1 MLLNL
6 ARRML
11 PCTIL
16 VTGFV
21 LFQPETVNAQVEG
34 QLSDKP
40 IAIIYA
46 KDMREKRLSAYA
58 MNFSER
64 MDFAESFRRDL
75 AESLDVEE
83 PKTPVQDQVDGYLIY
98 LVSGPIPD
106 IKPVPFCSVLDTT
119 AARRLFEADLRNEG
133 DGSGVLIDKDND
145 CFIVER
151 TLRSTRPFPE
161 GADEAKIVGD
171 GMAATSNGLTRA
183 SYEVTKTIEEKDG

>member
-6 ARRML
+6 GSRLLA
-11 PCTIL
+11 CYII
-16 VTGFV
+16 V
-21 LFQPETVNAQVEG
+21 LLQPDTAIAQAEG
-34 QLSDKP
+34 QLSEKP
-40 IAIIYA
+40 IAIFYA
-46 KDMREKRLSAYA
+46 KDMSEKRIGTYAINLSKK
-58 MNFSER
+58 
-64 MDFAESFRRDL
+64 MDFAESVRREL
-75 AESLDVEE
+75 QRGLDREE
-83 PKTPVQDQVDGYLIY
+83 TQLTEQDSIDGYLLY

-106 IKPVPFCSVLDTT
+106 IKPQPFCSVLDTT